1 MGSRILTLQRQARE
15 LGRLRT
21 GWSRPNSDPK
31 KRPIPVKS
39 KTWVLTSHA
48 EHYAQAAAEAWGG
61 KVERWQPQGN
71 GAPQFRVVTEAGSI
85 DALLPPGDP
94 LSQNNEMWNKG
105 GCSRR
110 CNGETELISRQPC
123 LCMRE
128 FGEEWHLLRQDQYRK
143 DKVCAATSRLNVILP
158 DMPDMGVWRAET
170 HSFYAAN
177 EWAGSVDMVLS
188 GTGGK
193 GLVPVLLRIEP
204 RTRVAGGTTK
214 HFPVVV
220 VEIRGITPRQALSGP
235 LTTALALDPSGT
247 ASRLALEAAP
257 SDRPDYIAL
266 AEGALTS
273 DDVRDVWRQAA
284 EARHVHPKGED
295 PLSKQLTAIA
305 DRKDEE
311 AAETGQALARTAPG
325 PEPEP
330 DEDGAFPAEVVEEPY
345 DIWLQIVEAAAA
357 LGRTEQDAEARFA
370 QAHGGLAS
378 ASATAQQLTAFLT
391 AIRAGAAA

>member
-1 MGSRILTLQRQARE
+1 MGSRILNLQRQARE

-21 GWSRPNSDPK
+21 GYSRPNSDPK
-31 KRPIPVKS
+31 KRPVPVKS
-39 KTWVLTSHA
+39 KTWVLTSFA

-61 KVERWQPQGN
+61 TVEPWQPQGN
-71 GAPQFRVVTEAGSI
+71 GAPQFRVITERESI

-105 GCSRR
+105 GCARR

-128 FGEEWHLLRQDQYRK
+128 FGEDWHLLRQDTYRK

-188 GTGGK
+188 GTGGQ
-193 GLVPVLLRIEP
+193 GLVPVSLRIEP

-235 LTTALALDPSGT
+235 LTTALALDPTGAA
-247 ASRLALEAAP
+247 ASRLALEAGT
-257 SDRPDYIAL
+257 SDRPDYLAL

-273 DDVRDVWRQAA
+273 DDVADVYRQAHA
-284 EARHVHPKGED
+284 ANHLNDDLIAALK
-295 PLSKQLTAIA
+295 AIA
-305 DRKDEE
+305 DRIKAEE
-311 AAETGQALARTAPG
+311 AARNRH
-325 PEPEP
+325 PEP
-330 DEDGAFPAEVVEEPY
+330 DEDGAYDVEVVDAPT
-345 DIWLQIVEAAAA
+345 D
-357 LGRTEQDAEARFA
+357 EQPA
-370 QAHGGLAS
+370 GGWPAV
-378 ASATAQQLTAFLT
+378 ATVPN
-391 AIRAGAAA
+391 

>member
-1 MGSRILTLQRQARE
+1 MGSRILNLQRQARE

-21 GWSRPNSDPK
+21 GFSRPNSDPK
-31 KRPIPVKS
+31 KRPVPVKS
-39 KTWVLTSHA
+39 KTWVLTSFA
-48 EHYAQAAAEAWGG
+48 EHYATAAAAAWGG
-61 KVERWQPQGN
+61 KVEPWQPQGN
-71 GAPQFRVVTEAGSI
+71 GAPQFRVITERESI

-105 GCSRR
+105 GCARR

-128 FGEEWHLLRQDQYRK
+128 FGEEWHLLRQDTYRK

-193 GLVPVLLRIEP
+193 GLVPVALRIEP

-235 LTTALALDPSGT
+235 LSTALALDPSGNST
-247 ASRLALEAAP
+247 PALAIEAA
-257 SDRPDYIAL
+257 RPDYVAL

-273 DDVRDVWRQAA
+273 DDVRDVWRQAR
-284 EARHVHPKGED
+284 EAGDVHPKGDD
-295 PLSKQLTAIA
+295 PLSKQLMAIA
-305 DRKDEE
+305 ARMDAE
-311 AAETGQALARTAPG
+311 AAAALPPAQV
-325 PEPEP
+325 P
-330 DEDGAFPAEVVEEPY
+330 DEDGAV
-345 DIWLQIVEAAAA
+345 
-357 LGRTEQDAEARFA
+357 DAEIVDDHE
-370 QAHGGLAS
+370 QAPWPE
-378 ASATAQQLTAFLT
+378 TAP
-391 AIRAGAAA
+391 IPN

>member
-39 KTWVLTSHA
+39 KTWVLTSFA
-48 EHYAQAAAEAWGG
+48 EHYATAAAKAWGG
-61 KVERWQPQGN
+61 KVEQWQPQGN
-71 GAPQFRVVTEAGSI
+71 GAPQFRVITERESI
-85 DALLPPGDP
+85 DALLPSGDP

-105 GCSRR
+105 GCARR
-110 CNGETELISRQPC
+110 CNGETELISRKPC

-128 FGEEWHLLRQDQYRK
+128 FGEEWYLLRQDTYRK

-158 DMPDMGVWRAET
+158 DMPDLGVWRAET

-177 EWAGSVDMVLS
+177 EWSGTVDMVLS

-193 GLVPVLLRIEP
+193 GMVPVSLRIEP

-235 LTTALALDPSGT
+235 LSTALALDPSGT
-247 ASRLALEAAP
+247 QPLAIEAAP
-257 SDRPDYIAL
+257 RPDYLAL

-305 DRKDEE
+305 DRKDAE
-311 AAETGQALARTAPG
+311 AAEAAKALALPV
-325 PEPEP
+325 P
-330 DEDGAFPAEVVEEPY
+330 DEDGAVDAEIVEEPY
-345 DIWLQIVEAAAA
+345 EVWLQIVAAAAA
-357 LGRTEQDAEARFA
+357 LGRSEQDAEARFA
-370 QAHGGLAS
+370 SEHGGLAS
-378 ASATAQQLTAFLT
+378 ASATTQQLTAFLAT
-391 AIRAGAAA
+391 LRAGTPQ

>member
-1 MGSRILTLQRQARE
+1 
-15 LGRLRT
+15 
-21 GWSRPNSDPK
+21 
-31 KRPIPVKS
+31 
-39 KTWVLTSHA
+39 VLTTFA
-48 EHYAQAAAEAWGG
+48 EHYATAAADAWGG

-71 GAPQFRVVTEAGSI
+71 GAPQFRVITEAESI

-94 LSQNNEMWNKG
+94 LSQNNEMWNRG
-105 GCSRR
+105 GCVRR

-128 FGEEWHLLRQDQYRK
+128 FGEDWHLLRQDTYRK

-220 VEIRGITPRQALSGP
+220 VEIRGVTPRQALTGP
-235 LTTALALDPSGT
+235 LPTALALDPTGQ
-247 ASRLALEAAP
+247 ARAAIEAP
-257 SDRPDYIAL
+257 KGRDWV
-266 AEGALTS
+266 AEARGALTS
-273 DDVRDVWRQAA
+273 DDVRDLWM
-284 EARHVHPKGED
+284 EAQNEGAVHPKGTD
-295 PLSKQLTAIA
+295 PLSKQLMAIA
-305 DRKDEE
+305 AEKD
-311 AAETGQALARTAPG
+311 AETKALAAGRQ
-325 PEPEP
+325 EP
-330 DEDGAFPAEVVEEPY
+330 DEDGAYEAEVVDTDQSAEP
-345 DIWLQIVEAAAA
+345 WPQVAPVPN
-357 LGRTEQDAEARFA
+357 
-370 QAHGGLAS
+370 
-378 ASATAQQLTAFLT
+378 
-391 AIRAGAAA
+391 

>member
-21 GWSRPNSDPK
+21 GWSRPNPDPK

-39 KTWVLTSHA
+39 KTWVLTSFA
-48 EHYAQAAAEAWGG
+48 EHYATAAAKAWGG
-61 KVERWQPQGN
+61 KVEPWQPQGN
-71 GAPQFRVVTEAGSI
+71 GASQFRVITERESI
-85 DALLPPGDP
+85 DALLPSGDP

-105 GCSRR
+105 GCARR
-110 CNGETELISRQPC
+110 CNGETEMISRQPC

-128 FGEEWHLLRQDQYRK
+128 FGEEWYLLRQDTYRK
-143 DKVCAATSRLNVILP
+143 DKVCAATSRLNVVLP
-158 DMPDMGVWRAET
+158 DMPDLGVWRAET

-177 EWAGSVDMVLS
+177 EWSGTVDMVLS

-193 GLVPVLLRIEP
+193 GLVPVSLRIEP

-235 LTTALALDPSGT
+235 LSTALALDPSGT
-247 ASRLALEAAP
+247 QPLAIEAAP
-257 SDRPDYIAL
+257 RPDYLAL

-295 PLSKQLTAIA
+295 PLSKQLMAIA
-305 DRKDEE
+305 ARMD
-311 AAETGQALARTAPG
+311 AENSA
-325 PEPEP
+325 PEP
-330 DEDGAFPAEVVEEPY
+330 DEDGVYEVEVIEP
-345 DIWLQIVEAAAA
+345 
-357 LGRTEQDAEARFA
+357 DATSEPVSAGGWPPVA
-370 QAHGGLAS
+370 QPP
-378 ASATAQQLTAFLT
+378 Q
-391 AIRAGAAA
+391 